1 MKIWRKGI
9 VLFITGVMVASMMA
23 GCGSFAGT
31 DKAGAEKGDA
41 AQNTESGEK
50 SMGRYLERELAGPEG
65 VRNVYMKFYLER
77 QDDGKIALADR
88 NMGVYV
94 SADSG
99 ESFEEAECL
108 WKELTENNYVSDVAI
123 SPDGAAAVMCSPNVD
138 DNDITEETAEE
149 NAGENADESSE
160 EFTGVVPERNYYYI
174 GREGAVTALS
184 YPGGEDEFLTGFR
197 FDTEG
202 RLYGFGTDS
211 RVYRFDTETGEAKE
225 LFTVEGLVNSA
236 CFTKQ
241 YMAVVT
247 TRNEILLY
255 DLEEEVLAQEDAVL
269 RDFLK
274 ENLGDE
280 YGSYDGECPVIVTQ
294 GEQKDVLYLAFRGG
308 LYRHVIGGTVM
319 EQVIDGDIT
328 AFGDPSAGLQDMVML
343 PDNEFIVAYSGGKLC
358 KYTYDPNVP
367 TVPEHQIDVYSLA
380 ENYSMRQAVSLFQ
393 KEHPDVYVHYEIGMN
408 GGDSVTREDAVR
420 NLNTKIMA
428 GEGPDILLLDGL
440 PRTSYEEKGML
451 ADVSG
456 IIGSMSGEEE
466 LFPNIVEA
474 CKKDGKLYVLPLRIQ
489 IPMAVG
495 RKEDVVKITDLESLA
510 DTVEEIR
517 EENSE
522 GAILGL
528 KSPGQL
534 LTVLSLTSSAAW
546 TDESG
551 EIDEAALTEFL
562 GTAKRIWQ
570 AEVSGVDA
578 EWLESEDIYYSDN
591 LSGESNDTAASTR
604 ALNVAMEEQKLGIG
618 KVYRI
623 DFDYDTI
630 TSITENDGDLDYRFW
645 NGQVEKGF
653 IPHGL
658 AGLVANSA
666 EDELAVEFYRFLFGR
681 TLQDMDLA
689 GGLPVNMASFDSFA
703 ENPHPDPDGFM
714 ENSFAGGIVLS
725 GDDGRLFTLDIFWPS
740 AEKFQA
746 LKEMVGSATV
756 MSAGDAAIEE
766 VVLEVGQKM
775 LNDDLTPE
783 AAVQEI
789 VKRSAIYLAE

>member
-1 MKIWRKGI
+1 MG
-9 VLFITGVMVASMMA
+9 LFITGVMIAFLLA
-23 GCGSFAGT
+23 GCGNGGGT
-31 DKAGAEKGDA
+31 DRAGAEKGDT
-41 AQNTESGEK
+41 AQNTEDGEK
-50 SMGRYLERELAGPEG
+50 SMGRYLERELAGPASDG
-65 VRNVYMKFYLER
+65 KNAYARFCLER
-77 QDDGKIALADR
+77 QDDGKIVLADR
-88 NMGVYV
+88 DIGVYV

-108 WKELTENNYVSDVAI
+108 WKGLIENNYVSDVAV

-138 DNDITEETAEE
+138 YDENAEETVEGTIEETAEE
-149 NAGENADESSE
+149 CADVSPE
-160 EFTGVVPERNYYYI
+160 ELTEVVPERDYYYI
-174 GREGAVTALS
+174 DKTGAVTALS

-197 FDTEG
+197 FDREG
-202 RLYGFGTDS
+202 RLYGFGTDN

-236 CFTKQ
+236 CFTGQ

-255 DLEEEVLAQEDAVL
+255 DLEEEVLAQEDTVL
-269 RDFLK
+269 GDFLK
-274 ENLGDE
+274 ENLGEDYAGYNE
-280 YGSYDGECPVIVTQ
+280 SCPVIATQ
-294 GEQKDVLYLAFRGG
+294 GEQKDVLYVAFRGG

-319 EQVIDGDIT
+319 EQVIDGNIT
-328 AFGDPSAGLQDMVML
+328 AFGDPSTGLQDMVML
-343 PDNEFIVAYSGGKLC
+343 PDNEFIVVYSGGKLC

-393 KEHPDVYVHYEIGMN
+393 KEHSDVYVHYEIGM
-408 GGDSVTREDAVR
+408 GGRDSVTKEDAIR

-456 IIGSMSGEEE
+456 IVGSMSGEEE

-474 CKKDGKLYVLPLRIQ
+474 CKKDGKLYALPIRIQ
-489 IPMAVG
+489 LPMAVG
-495 RKEDVVKITDLESLA
+495 RKEDVARITDLESLA

-517 EENSE
+517 EENRE

-528 KSPGQL
+528 KSPEQL

-546 TDESG
+546 TDEKG
-551 EIDEAALTEFL
+551 EIDREALTEFL
-562 GTAKRIWQ
+562 EIAKRIWQ
-570 AEVSGVDA
+570 AEISGVDE
-578 EWLESEDIYYSDN
+578 EWLESEDDRYSEDPSGDGIYYA
-591 LSGESNDTAASTR
+591 TASTR

-618 KVYRI
+618 KVYRV

-630 TSITENDGDLDYRFW
+630 TSLKRRYEDLDYRFL
-645 NGQVEKGF
+645 NGQVENGF

-658 AGLVANSA
+658 AGILANSA

-681 TLQDMDLA
+681 TLQDMDLS
-689 GGLPVNMASFDSFA
+689 GGLPVNIASFDSFA
-703 ENPHPDPDGFM
+703 VNTHPDPDGFM
-714 ENSFAGGIVLS
+714 EETFAGGLVLS
-725 GDDGRLFTLDIFWPS
+725 GDDGRIFSLDLFWPS
-740 AEKFQA
+740 GEEFQA
-746 LKEMVGSATV
+746 LKEMAGSATV
-756 MSAGDAAIEE
+756 MSVGDAAIEE
-766 VVLEVGQKM
+766 AVLEVGEKM
-775 LNDDLTPE
+775 LKDDLTPE
-783 AAVQEI
+783 NAMQEI
-789 VKRSAIYLAE
+789 IKRSAIYLAE